1 MSPTRRELIDALR
14 NMTTDEFQDLVT
26 SARPPE
32 DYSREAR
39 RQVAAE
45 GLRTL
50 VGRGSAKVA
59 AALDHDDPTERKAA
73 ARRLLH
79 GHDLGDPEAVER
91 RKTEAVVRLS
101 DYQRSS
107 LGRGTRITPGTAPSA
122 YGNAADSITAATG
135 LPVTH
140 DGTGADY

>member
-1 MSPTRRELIDALR
+1 MPPTRRELIDALR
-14 NMTTDEFQDLVT
+14 NMTTDEFQDVVT
-26 SARPPE
+26 SSRPPE

-39 RQVAAE
+39 RQAAAE

-50 VGRGSAKVA
+50 IRRGSATVA
-59 AALDHDDPTERKAA
+59 AALDHEDPAERKAA

-79 GHDLGDPEAVER
+79 GRDIGDPEAAER
-91 RKTEAVVRLS
+91 RKTEAVARLS

-107 LGRGTRITPGTAPSA
+107 LGRGTRITPGAAPSA
-122 YGNAADSITAATG
+122 YGNAADTIADATG
-135 LPVTH
+135 IQVGY